1 MEYYFGN
8 ECVCL
13 NSQSYRSVYINYLTR
28 LTLFG
33 NNYDTMVKGEEI
45 VSMTKRVVLIHISSC
60 ERIKEIFS
68 ISGLSGVEFKS
79 KDGMKWHTCCG
90 KVNTRVNGRNRI
102 GYIINERYGRWIIKL
117 VGGNELVR
125 MKILNYNK
133 EDGIYIYPTDN
144 IHGERY
150 ITQYWPV
157 RFLIR
162 TTGKSKYTLNCVT
175 FDLDGN
181 ILVNDST

>member
-1 MEYYFGN
+1 MLCAIEYYFGN
-8 ECVCL
+8 ECVHL
-13 NSQSYRSVYINYLTR
+13 NSQSYCSVYINYLTR

-33 NNYDTMVKGEEI
+33 NNYDKLVKGEEI

-90 KVNTRVNGRNRI
+90 KVNTRANGRNRI
-102 GYIINERYGRWIIKL
+102 GYIINKRDGRWIVQL

-133 EDGIYIYPTDN
+133 EDGIYIYTLQIIYMVKDISHN
-144 IHGERY
+144 
-150 ITQYWPV
+150 
-157 RFLIR
+157 
-162 TTGKSKYTLNCVT
+162 TGQSD
-175 FDLDGN
+175 F
-181 ILVNDST
+181 